1 MKNFTRITLA
11 GLLSLLGSP
20 FLHASLIYDVTI
32 NTAPL
37 SGISGFM
44 AFDLNGGIPL
54 QDNVATITS
63 FSSNSTLV
71 SSSTSGHVTGT
82 LTPGPLILTAD
93 TSSFNEWLQVVTFGT
108 LTTFV
113 LNVTTLNPSGVNPD
127 SFAFFLLNS
136 SQIPYGTT
144 DPSGSDAIFVI
155 DLTGNSTA
163 PQVFTS
169 TNPTAPQFTATVT
182 PATAAPEASPAPIVG
197 LGLAAILALRFLPK
211 KNRTM

>member
-11 GLLSLLGSP
+11 ALLSLLGSP
-20 FLHASLIYDVTI
+20 FLHASLTYDVTI

-54 QDNVATITS
+54 QDNIATITS
-63 FSSNSTLV
+63 FSSNSTLG
-71 SSSTSGHVTGT
+71 SISTSGDVTGT
-82 LTPGPLILTAD
+82 LTPGPLTLTAD
-93 TSSFNEWLQVVTFGT
+93 QSFNEWLQTVTFGT

-113 LNVTTLNPSGVNPD
+113 LNVTTMNPSGVNPD

-136 SQIPYGTT
+136 SEIPYGTS
-144 DPSGSDAIFVI
+144 DPSGSDAIFAI
-155 DLTGNSTA
+155 DLTGATTA

-169 TNPTAPQFTATVT
+169 TNPLAPQFTATVT
-182 PATAAPEASPAPIVG
+182 PATAAPEVSPSLAIG
-197 LGLAAILALRFLPK
+197 LGLAAILAVRFFPK
-211 KNRTM
+211 KRREM